1 MLSAILKER
10 QALHAIGQERA
21 YNLAEMCALLG
32 KKQDALSDLQSSY
45 LKREGELLRL
55 RTDPSLASLHDEP
68 RFRELCTPSARKERT
83 TWRRCAPCWGK
94 NKTRISAR
102 LY

>member
-68 RFRELCTPSARKERT
+68 RFREMLAQVGLPAL
-83 TWRRCAPCWGK
+83 P
-94 NKTRISAR
+94 
-102 LY
+102 